1 MYSMTSRDKSIIDF
15 FDWMFDVRMLV
26 LIVIIYIL
34 AYSSASIVNNYVKR
48 KKVYD
53 SKINNFK

>member
-1 MYSMTSRDKSIIDF
+1 MTSRDKSIIDF